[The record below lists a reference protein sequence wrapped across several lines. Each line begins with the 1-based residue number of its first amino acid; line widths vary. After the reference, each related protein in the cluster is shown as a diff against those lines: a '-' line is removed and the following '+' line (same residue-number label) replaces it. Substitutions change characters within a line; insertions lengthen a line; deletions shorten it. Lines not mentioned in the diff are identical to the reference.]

1 MATEDDFCLNF
12 ATSLSSVVPAAASVA
27 SKSRRQEPVQAVV
40 PPRDSS
46 KELAS
51 SRPLAPARVSF
62 SSGTN
67 EDKSLGAKGAKSMKS
82 ARDRDADGRSTPSSA
97 QPPNQTAA
105 IEAAANKVFSK
116 KPSTTTAVPALS
128 KTGMTGAAP
137 APRAPA
143 AAVAPTGSRRNPFPT
158 APVLTR
164 VVDSSNSGGIA
175 KQSPSGP
182 SIVTYEYD
190 ADALDTTGPTG
201 AEAFASLGLDARLVA
216 KLVAARVTA
225 RASQPAPHADEDED
239 RAAAMAGITRGH
251 LRDGFGLIKPTR
263 VQRLVVPLATAGR
276 SLVVKSETGSGKTLA
291 FLLPVV
297 AQLLEE
303 ASTDRADGGTRAL
316 VVAPT
321 RELATQIF
329 GVASRLVQAFPSIVP
344 GLLCGGEKRKSE
356 KARLR
361 KGCALVV
368 ATPGR
373 LLDHLLSTES
383 FVCDSRTL
391 RWLVLDEADRLL
403 DLGFGAQIKKIVE
416 SISTRGAAGKGA
428 RGTDAAKPPRGTMLI
443 SATVTPAV
451 RALAMD
457 VLAADA
463 LFVDAS
469 LRGGEQGRGAPAASE
484 NKCEESSAVPTL
496 AASHN
501 ADTAEGVPAPASTY
515 SAPKTLAQVAL
526 IVPLKWRL
534 VTLLAVLLQAALG
547 GGVAGT
553 GARAAKEPTAAGEP
567 QRGTK
572 MILFVSTCEAAEL
585 HAKILGLLLPRLIR
599 ARNKDRADKGSR
611 PESSF
616 KVSRLHGNVPQTER
630 VAVFRTFSAAVDGL
644 LIATDVAARGLD
656 LPAVDLIVQADAPA
670 ETGDYVHRIGRTA
683 RRGAR
688 GAALLLLQPH
698 ESPYVEL
705 LRAAGLSVS
714 LGDVSSALA
723 TLAAVRA
730 PPLDVI
736 GSKLARGDAPAAVPA
751 AAAAPQRDFSGLDAK
766 SFIGASQADIDT
778 AVKVHEKAAAASA
791 AASALAAAAS
801 KFTEAAAAS
810 CAPTAGA
817 GRVGHLFRI
826 ATEMR
831 SRSGLSA
838 SAGLAAGAN
847 GFSRV
852 GEAFAVAWQTL
863 LEELVESGLPAG
875 SAPQSAQIRAPLL
888 PLARRAFTT
897 FVRAYATHERAT
909 RHIFHPR
916 SLHLGHAA
924 KAMGLREP
932 PSRVAAAAA
941 RDDKAAKEEVEA
953 AAGRA
958 VAAPE
963 GSRDAKRAAH
973 KEAARRKRDWLESEA
988 TVDMSAPAD
997 ALEVDGEPAPAV
1009 VAVKRM
1015 KTKPSRAPA
1024 ISEFDA

>member
-1 MATEDDFCLNF
+1 
-12 ATSLSSVVPAAASVA
+12 
-27 SKSRRQEPVQAVV
+27 
-40 PPRDSS
+40 
-46 KELAS
+46 
-51 SRPLAPARVSF
+51 
-62 SSGTN
+62 
-67 EDKSLGAKGAKSMKS
+67 
-82 ARDRDADGRSTPSSA
+82 
-97 QPPNQTAA
+97 
-105 IEAAANKVFSK
+105 
-116 KPSTTTAVPALS
+116 
-128 KTGMTGAAP
+128 
-137 APRAPA
+137 
-143 AAVAPTGSRRNPFPT
+143 
-158 APVLTR
+158 
-164 VVDSSNSGGIA
+164 
-175 KQSPSGP
+175 
-182 SIVTYEYD
+182 
-190 ADALDTTGPTG
+190 
-201 AEAFASLGLDARLVA
+201 
-216 KLVAARVTA
+216 
-225 RASQPAPHADEDED
+225 
-239 RAAAMAGITRGH
+239 
-251 LRDGFGLIKPTR
+251 
-263 VQRLVVPLATAGR
+263 
-276 SLVVKSETGSGKTLA
+276 LVVKSETGSGKTLA

-303 ASTDRADGGTRAL
+303 ASADRADGGTRAL

-383 FVCDSRTL
+383 FVCDAGTL

-416 SISTRGAAGKGA
+416 SISTRGAAGRGA
-428 RGTDAAKPPRGTMLI
+428 RGADRSKPRGTMLI

-469 LRGGEQGRGAPAASE
+469 LRGGEQGRGGATAAAENEGDESAAPA
-484 NKCEESSAVPTL
+484 L
-496 AASHN
+496 AASQS
-501 ADTAEGVPAPASTY
+501 ADTAAGTPAPLAALTY

-553 GARAAKEPTAAGEP
+553 GSRAAKEPAAAGEP

-599 ARNKDRADKGSR
+599 ARNKDKTDKGSR

-736 GSKLARGDAPAAVPA
+736 GSKLARGDAPEAVTA
-751 AAAAPQRDFSGLDAK
+751 AAGAPQREHAGLDAK
-766 SFIGASQADIDT
+766 SFIGASQNDIDV
-778 AVKVHEKAAAASA
+778 AVKAHEKAAAASA
-791 AASALAAAAS
+791 AASALSAAAS

-863 LEELVESGLPAG
+863 LEELVESGLPGGG

-997 ALEVDGEPAPAV
+997 ALEVDGEPAQTV
-1009 VAVKRM
+1009 VAAKRM